1 MLWDVMMYGIVRIKN
16 TIDRNKIGNAQ
27 KECLKKV
34 FKTDF
39 TTSLF
44 LILIL

>member
-1 MLWDVMMYGIVRIKN
+1 MICGRVRIKSRM
-16 TIDRNKIGNAQ
+16 DRNKISNAQ

-34 FKTDF
+34 LKTDF